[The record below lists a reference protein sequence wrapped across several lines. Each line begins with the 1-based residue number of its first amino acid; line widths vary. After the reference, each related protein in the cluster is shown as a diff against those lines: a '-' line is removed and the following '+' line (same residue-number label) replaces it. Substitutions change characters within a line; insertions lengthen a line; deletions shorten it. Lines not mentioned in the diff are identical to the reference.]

1 VRYRRCTPLA
11 LIPAVAL
18 ALVAIGPGGFTA
30 LSPSARAATVTVD
43 GNPADWSTPAGS
55 WTNLGQVIR
64 TASYAGEYVW
74 YDAAGDQ
81 RADFANSLNEDLVE
95 LRVTGDDTF
104 VYFLVGLA
112 DIQMPFGDGAPQV
125 QIAVDLDR
133 IPSSGQVDLGG
144 FCDTLVSPNAAWE
157 HLVQTRFGSAAG
169 PYTTPMVYDVSWVGS
184 PTGVAVIDDAL
195 ETIEIG
201 IPWAALGL
209 TGPPATP
216 LRLTVA
222 VARSN
227 TSDECWDIGGV
238 GVPDVMDALTTY
250 GDPAL
255 AQQAATATW
264 PDELSNTDPV
274 VDYHFD
280 VWFVP
285 SALASTNPV
294 YPLGE
299 VYSPLLISELL
310 YDTPGT
316 DSAEEWVELSNVTGA
331 ALDVT
336 AYKITDA
343 ATPGSSSEG
352 AQSLPSGTL
361 ASGDVAVC
369 AWDGDGFFNLY
380 GFAPDYA
387 DTPGT
392 TSALATASYP
402 GWDGGSLALSNSGD
416 ELLLLDPF
424 DTVVDAVAWEGG
436 SVPGT
441 VGTLT
446 ASTSESIARCW
457 GDEDT
462 NDVSADLV
470 VEPTPDGDP
479 GQITT
484 CDSDGDGVRDS
495 LDGCPNDSNKTEPG
509 VCGCGTADTDTDND
523 STLDCNDGCPSDPNK
538 TAPGACGCGNPDT
551 DTDSD
556 GALDCN
562 DGCPT
567 DPGKTAAGQCG
578 CGTADTDTDSDGT
591 ADCNDDCPT
600 DPNKTEAGVCGCG
613 IADTDTD
620 SDGTAD
626 CNDDCPT
633 DPNKTAAGTC
643 GCGTA
648 DTDTDSD
655 GTPDCNDDC
664 PNDPGKTSPGTCGCG
679 TADDDTDS
687 DGTLDCN
694 DGCPTDPN
702 KTAAGTCGCGTA
714 DTDTDSDGTLDC
726 NDGCPT
732 DPNKTAPGTCGCGT
746 ADTDTDSDG
755 TLDCNDGCP
764 SDPNKTVPGACGCG
778 TADTDSDSDGTAD
791 CNDGCPSDP
800 NKTAAGAC
808 GCGTADTDTDSD
820 GTPDCNDDCPDDADK
835 TAPGTCGCGTADTDS
850 DSDGTPDCNDDCP
863 DDADKTAPGTC
874 GCGTA
879 DTDTDSDGTP
889 DCNDDCPDDADKTA
903 PGDCGCGSPDA
914 DTDGDGTLDCD
925 DGCPDDADKTAP
937 GDCGCGQP
945 DVDTDEDT
953 LLDCD
958 DNCPE
963 LANAD
968 QADMDGDGLG
978 DACDPDRDDDGQANP
993 ADNCP
998 YVPNP
1003 DQVDVDQD
1011 GIGDACDDKVVID
1024 TDDGGCGCQAAGPG
1038 SGLFPRPGPGGSG
1051 SGPLPGGGSVP
1062 LSALLIL
1069 TGLAL
1074 TARRRRNR

>member
-1 VRYRRCTPLA
+1 MRHRRCPSLH

-18 ALVAIGPGGFTA
+18 ALAALGPGIVTV

-43 GNPADWSTPAGS
+43 GDPADWSTPAGT

-81 RADFANSLNEDLVE
+81 RTDWANSSNEDLVE

-104 VYFLVGLA
+104 VYFLVGLD
-112 DIQMPFGDGAPQV
+112 DIQTPFGDGAPQV

-133 IPSSGQVDLGG
+133 TASSGEVDLGG
-144 FCDTLVSPNAAWE
+144 FCDTLVSDQAAWE
-157 HLVQTRFGSAAG
+157 YLVQTRFGSAAG
-169 PYTTPMVYDVSWVGS
+169 PFTQPTVYDHSWGATS
-184 PTGVAVIDDAL
+184 IGVAVIDDTL
-195 ETIEIG
+195 ETIEVG
-201 IPWAALGL
+201 IPWTALGL
-209 TGPPATP
+209 MTGPPATP

-227 TSDECWDIGGV
+227 ASDECWDIAGS
-238 GVPDVMDALTTY
+238 PDVVDALTTY

-255 AQQAATATW
+255 AQQATAATW
-264 PDELSNTDPV
+264 PDELSSTDSV

-285 SALASTNPV
+285 SALASANPV

-316 DSAEEWVELSNVTGA
+316 DSAEEWVELYNVTGA
-331 ALDVT
+331 ALDLT
-336 AYKITDA
+336 AYKVTDA

-380 GFAPDYA
+380 GFEPDYA
-387 DTPGT
+387 VTPGS
-392 TSALATASYP
+392 TSALATASHP
-402 GWDGGSLALSNSGD
+402 EWDGGSLALSNSGD

-424 DTVVDAVAWEGG
+424 DTVVDAVVWEGG

-470 VEPTPDGDP
+470 VETTPDGDP

-495 LDGCPNDSNKTEPG
+495 LDGCPNDPNKTEPG
-509 VCGCGTADTDTDND
+509 VCGCGTADTDTDGDGTLDCND
-523 STLDCNDGCPSDPNK
+523 GCPNDPNKTEPGVCGCGTADTDTDSDGTLDCNDGCPNDPNKIAAGTCGCGTADTDTDGDGTLDCNDGCPDDSNKTAPGACGCGIADTDSDSDGTADCNDGCPSDPNK
-538 TAPGACGCGNPDT
+538 I
-551 DTDSD
+551 
-556 GALDCN
+556 
-562 DGCPT
+562 
-567 DPGKTAAGQCG
+567 AAGQCG

-600 DPNKTEAGVCGCG
+600 DPGKTSPGTCGCG
-613 IADTDTD
+613 TADTDTD

-633 DPNKTAAGTC
+633 DP
-643 GCGTA
+643 
-648 DTDTDSD
+648 
-655 GTPDCNDDC
+655 
-664 PNDPGKTSPGTCGCG
+664 GKTSPGT
-679 TADDDTDS
+679 
-687 DGTLDCN
+687 
-694 DGCPTDPN
+694 
-702 KTAAGTCGCGTA
+702 
-714 DTDTDSDGTLDC
+714 
-726 NDGCPT
+726 
-732 DPNKTAPGTCGCGT
+732 
-746 ADTDTDSDG
+746 
-755 TLDCNDGCP
+755 
-764 SDPNKTVPGACGCG
+764 CGCG

-791 CNDGCPSDP
+791 CE
-800 NKTAAGAC
+800 
-808 GCGTADTDTDSD
+808 
-820 GTPDCNDDCPDDADK
+820 
-835 TAPGTCGCGTADTDS
+835 
-850 DSDGTPDCNDDCP
+850 
-863 DDADKTAPGTC
+863 
-874 GCGTA
+874 
-879 DTDTDSDGTP
+879 
-889 DCNDDCPDDADKTA
+889 
-903 PGDCGCGSPDA
+903 
-914 DTDGDGTLDCD
+914 
-925 DGCPDDADKTAP
+925 DGCPDDADKTSP

-945 DVDTDEDT
+945 DVDTDGDGT
-953 LLDCD
+953 LDCD

-963 LANAD
+963 LPNAD

-978 DACDPDRDDDGQANP
+978 DACDPDRDDDGHANP

-1024 TDDGGCGCQAAGPG
+1024 TDNGGCGCQAAGSGPG
-1038 SGLFPRPGPGGSG
+1038 PFPGPGPG
-1051 SGPLPGGGSVP
+1051 SGPLPGGGPVP

-1069 TGLAL
+1069 AGFAL